1 MKIIMSVEMML
12 MMKLYEKLFYNGE
25 KISKIVMVLILLTVI
40 MIIRNI
46 YIIVYYSLYL
56 LQYYSD
62 EKH

>member
-1 MKIIMSVEMML
+1 ML

-25 KISKIVMVLILLTVI
+25 KIRKIVMVLILLTVI

-62 EKH
+62 KNN